1 MDVSAGYI
9 IHLHRKWGFFKHMHK
24 VGSEQSKLLLLF
36 TLCVFFFFFLVIE
49 SLICLKN
56 RKLRF

>member
-36 TLCVFFFFFLVIE
+36 TLCVFFFFFG
-49 SLICLKN
+49 N
-56 RKLRF
+56 

>member
-24 VGSEQSKLLLLF
+24 VGSEQSKSLLF
-36 TLCVFFFFFLVIE
+36 TLCVFFFFFW
-49 SLICLKN
+49 
-56 RKLRF
+56 

>member
-36 TLCVFFFFFLVIE
+36 TLCVFFFFLVIE

>member
-1 MDVSAGYI
+1 MLVLVILYIYTENGDLSNTCTRLEVNRVSC
-9 IHLHRKWGFFKHMHK
+9 F
-24 VGSEQSKLLLLF
+24 
-36 TLCVFFFFFLVIE
+36 VIE